1 LPVNQHLLAE
11 KLADVAAVIGGAN
24 DLVRA
29 FDLFVRTASD
39 YAVVRINPILFAEQ
53 RGFAT
58 RAVVQTFLHAR
69 KVGLLT
75 MEWQYVCPGCG
86 QIIERLSSLTSAAAH
101 AFCQVCSAVQD
112 ADLSDFVEVTFSV
125 APEVRRSRYHDPWS
139 LDPDEHFFNYRFT
152 QSAVVDDGSP
162 LRDHLRR
169 CAVVCTYVEPRTM
182 QAFQLVAK
190 PRFLWLT
197 SGPALVV
204 GGARTDECQMFAL
217 EYTGA
222 RSKGF
227 RADIAAGP
235 VRIEF
240 TNATDERYALM
251 ITDLPDHYALTM
263 TPFLSG
269 TQLLSNQTFRELFGA
284 ETITS
289 GEGLAIKRLT
299 LLFTDLKGSTALY
312 DSVGDMKA
320 FDLVRRHF
328 GYLQECIARNSGAL
342 VKTIGDAV
350 MATFVDPR
358 DGLRAALEMRARIAR
373 FNADAGG
380 DLIGIKIGLHVGAC
394 LAVTLNDRIDYFGQT
409 VNIAARVQRL
419 AGAGEIIVTD
429 DILTLQETA
438 EIVTDLPITS
448 GNVQLKGI
456 VGNVRV
462 HRIHPPPA

>member
-1 LPVNQHLLAE
+1 ML
-11 KLADVAAVIGGAN
+11 I
-24 DLVRA
+24 
-29 FDLFVRTASD
+29 S
-39 YAVVRINPILFAEQ
+39 
-53 RGFAT
+53 
-58 RAVVQTFLHAR
+58 
-69 KVGLLT
+69 
-75 MEWQYVCPGCG
+75 
-86 QIIERLSSLTSAAAH
+86 
-101 AFCQVCSAVQD
+101 
-112 ADLSDFVEVTFSV
+112 SDFVEVTFSV
-125 APEVRRSRYHDPWS
+125 VARGAAIALPRPVVARSRRALLQLSFHP
-139 LDPDEHFFNYRFT
+139 EC
-152 QSAVVDDGSP
+152 VVDDGSP

-169 CAVVCTYVEPRTM
+169 CAVVRVPTLSRARCRRSSWLRNHASCGSP
-182 QAFQLVAK
+182 AD
-190 PRFLWLT
+190 PLWWLE
-197 SGPALVV
+197 
-204 GGARTDECQMFAL
+204 GARTDECQLFAL

-358 DGLRAALEMRARIAR
+358 DGLRAALEMRARDCAIQRGRRRR
-373 FNADAGG
+373 FDRYQ
-380 DLIGIKIGLHVGAC
+380 DWSAC
-394 LAVTLNDRIDYFGQT
+394 RCMPRRDTQ
-409 VNIAARVQRL
+409 
-419 AGAGEIIVTD
+419 
-429 DILTLQETA
+429 
-438 EIVTDLPITS
+438 
-448 GNVQLKGI
+448 
-456 VGNVRV
+456 
-462 HRIHPPPA
+462 